1 VGKLGGVGVCLG
13 HSSENYRLD
22 AVLAKKQAAEL
33 SDWISKG
40 ACRFVAAY
48 IILCFF
54 STPSVPG
61 STGQAAMKRLAAT
74 GSARALELARQLG
87 QRWRHGEPQPSSSTG
102 NSGNRSIR
110 TSSCRC
116 LAWGIFL
123 PRFHAATVFE

>member
-1 VGKLGGVGVCLG
+1 MGKLGGVGVCLG

-61 STGQAAMKRLAAT
+61 STGQAAMKTLGRYQFSHALIQETLADELSTTEVVVISEIAM
-74 GSARALELARQLG
+74 GSGFASVFTWLIDSNMPLGRELARF
-87 QRWRHGEPQPSSSTG
+87 
-102 NSGNRSIR
+102 
-110 TSSCRC
+110 
-116 LAWGIFL
+116 FL
-123 PRFHAATVFE
+123 KLTL